1 MIIDTPPSQSDLIG
15 AAVDASTLV
24 VLVSTPGFMDL
35 DRMRETARAINR
47 PSSVL
52 LTQIRG
58 NTVALREAEQYL
70 IDNKLARFDTMIP
83 FKEGLRRASDTGQ
96 FPSATG
102 YGMVAKEILEVFA
115 E

>member
-1 MIIDTPPSQSDLIG
+1 MPSYVRAGI
-15 AAVDASTLV
+15 
-24 VLVSTPGFMDL
+24 
-35 DRMRETARAINR
+35 RKCAR
-47 PSSVL
+47 
-52 LTQIRG
+52 IR
-58 NTVALREAEQYL
+58 ALSAEQYL